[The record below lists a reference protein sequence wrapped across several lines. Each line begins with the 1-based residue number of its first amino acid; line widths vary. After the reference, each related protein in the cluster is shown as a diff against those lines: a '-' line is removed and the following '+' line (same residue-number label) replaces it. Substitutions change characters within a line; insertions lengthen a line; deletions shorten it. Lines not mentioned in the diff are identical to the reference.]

1 MFLLEIIFLF
11 AKRFEIFFNVEP
23 DSTVIFIILCGLCCG
38 QNNIADIEIN
48 IRDIKNIIP
57 VSKDDFV
64 LNFLAILDPE
74 IYYNYFYFDIK

>member
-1 MFLLEIIFLF
+1 MW
-11 AKRFEIFFNVEP
+11 V
-23 DSTVIFIILCGLCCG
+23 CCG